1 MNDNESMIN
10 DGKMDNVNGSVSNDW
25 LLPKRSII
33 IDISFGLLTIL
44 IILCN
49 ISCIYKIGKSFRRYR
64 SNTFY
69 SAARLLII
77 LLIIINTL
85 SMILVSSIV
94 IPSQLAGFWIGGIYT
109 CNSIAVWIE
118 IWTHFVTFLATIIS
132 MERYI
137 AIKKPFRYNH
147 LCSPLKIKLLL
158 ILIFIVSTTIGIVS
172 LFLNKFA
179 LIAHIPICQVVIYN
193 FHQIN
198 SLEYVTLWLDL
209 ACFIPCCCVLLV
221 TTMAVLLELKRM
233 SVRVSNLSIISSY
246 YSPNCNNGTDIQQ
259 TKKLA
264 RIVVMITLLHLLCW
278 IPQRVSRVNY
288 FIFTSNKDY
297 MCL

>member
-1 MNDNESMIN
+1 MNDNESVI
-10 DGKMDNVNGSVSNDW
+10 DVDKMDIIHHNNNNNSTSNRW

-33 IDISFGLLTIL
+33 IDISFALLAVV

-49 ISCIYKIGKSFRRYR
+49 INCIYKIGKSFRRYR

-77 LLIIINTL
+77 LLVIVNTT
-85 SMILVSSIV
+85 SMLLVLSIV
-94 IPSQLAGFWIGGIYT
+94 IPSQLAGFWIGGIYS
-109 CNSIAVWIE
+109 CNSIAFWIE

-158 ILIFIVSTTIGIVS
+158 VFIFIISTTIGTVS
-172 LFLNKFA
+172 LILNKFA
-179 LIAHIPICQVVIYN
+179 LIAHIPICQIVIYH
-193 FHQIN
+193 FDQIN

-209 ACFIPCCCVLLV
+209 VCFIPCCCILLV
-221 TTMAVLLELKRM
+221 TTIAVLLELKRM
-233 SVRVSNLSIISSY
+233 SIRVSNLSTISSH
-246 YSPNCNNGTDIQQ
+246 YSHSCANDMQQ

-278 IPQRVSRVNY
+278 IPQRVSQANHYIEV
-288 FIFTSNKDY
+288 
-297 MCL
+297 